1 MFCRKCGEQLPD
13 EASFCSNCG
22 EACVKP
28 ILPVQE
34 AEPELDPI
42 PVMIVPE
49 VAAQEVIEEA
59 PVEEVPE
66 VIEEAPVEEVPEVI
80 EEAPVEEVPEVIE
93 EAPVEEVPEVVEE
106 APVEEVPEVIEEAP
120 VEEIPQVIEEAPVE
134 EAPAEV
140 VAEEVPVQQIPAEP
154 VHVAEPVQP
163 APKKAKKIKKRPCFG
178 VRFLM
183 QFLSLILCLVMI
195 VSLLGCVVVMDAR
208 RLTTGN
214 GLKVIIDGVMF
225 GGKNSSAAV
234 EQLPPAAPQIQD
246 GYGVVSLGNT
256 TLYMEEVVVDPDDLS
271 GMESMDELL
280 DWLYEELLDSVDDV
294 DFSKSQF
301 KDFVNE
307 STVGDF
313 LSDKMAGFAEDVLH
327 GTTNTQIT
335 TDEVMNLLEENERLL
350 KKDLGVELTAKDKQE
365 LRKNL
370 EEEIEEKD
378 LVNTLRETVS
388 EEVNNAL
395 AESAGIDLA
404 TMQSYVRTLNSNGV
418 LFVMLGLILLL
429 MGLLLLTNFYNLG
442 AGLTWSASAGLFVG
456 LIMSLPLLLID
467 PIMSAV
473 LPGGNDAVVSTVI
486 PAVAKAFGPVHYG
499 LLGVSF
505 VLLVVSIVIR
515 CISRKHRRMQ
525 LLAAA

>member
-34 AEPELDPI
+34 AAPELDPI

-49 VAAQEVIEEA
+49 VAA
-59 PVEEVPE
+59 PE
-66 VIEEAPVEEVPEVI
+66 VIEEVPVEEIPEVI
-80 EEAPVEEVPEVIE
+80 EEVPVEEIPEVIE
-93 EAPVEEVPEVVEE
+93 ETPVEEI
-106 APVEEVPEVIEEAP
+106 PEVIEEAP
-120 VEEIPQVIEEAPVE
+120 VEEIPEVIEETPVEEIPQAIEEAPVE

-183 QFLSLILCLVMI
+183 QFLSLILCLVLI
-195 VSLLGCVVVMDAR
+195 VTLVVGVVVMDAR
-208 RLTTGN
+208 RLTSGD

-225 GGKNSSAAV
+225 GGKHSSAAV

-256 TLYMEEVVVDPDDLS
+256 TLYMEEVIVDTDAIGS
-271 GMESMDELL
+271 MESMDELI
-280 DWLYEELLDSVDDV
+280 DWLYDELTKSVDDV

-301 KDFVNE
+301 KDFVEE
-307 STVGDF
+307 STVGEY

-327 GTTNTQIT
+327 GTANTQIT
-335 TDEVMNLLEENERLL
+335 TDEVMDLLEENERLL

-370 EEEIEEKD
+370 KEEIEDKE
-378 LVNTLRETVS
+378 LVKTLRDSVS
-388 EEVNNAL
+388 EELNSAL
-395 AESAGIDLA
+395 QESAGMDLES
-404 TMQSYVRTLNSNGV
+404 MQSFVRDLNSDGV
-418 LFVMLGLILLL
+418 LLVMLGAILLL

-456 LIMSLPLLLID
+456 LIVSLPLMLLD
-467 PIMSAV
+467 PIMDAMLS
-473 LPGGNDAVVSTVI
+473 GGNDAVVSTIV
-486 PAVAKAFGPVHYG
+486 PAVAKAFSPIHYG
-499 LLGVSF
+499 LLGISF
-505 VLLVVSIVIR
+505 MLLAGSIVIR
-515 CISRKHRRMQ
+515 CISRKRRRMQ
-525 LLAAA
+525 LAAA